1 MKVIIIKAFPLVFF
15 SILYLIFEERTA
27 KVCTLIHTTTK
38 LTLIYIAN
46 LINLILHFLLV
57 LETQVCLNLLQG
69 EPLFSQDEVEDMVDV
84 VFEIICL
91 ELTIFQFVKTIIKNH
106 FFIINMIFLLC
117 FTFDIEEKLYDL
129 GIYLRI
135 LEAIEEKNIIRKSN
149 YEVTELM
156 SVKMMKVGLTYRKD
170 MVDIY
175 YEIAFDEDV
184 NESIDWSL
192 LKMMLSIF

>member
-1 MKVIIIKAFPLVFF
+1 
-15 SILYLIFEERTA
+15 
-27 KVCTLIHTTTK
+27 
-38 LTLIYIAN
+38 
-46 LINLILHFLLV
+46 
-57 LETQVCLNLLQG
+57 
-69 EPLFSQDEVEDMVDV
+69 
-84 VFEIICL
+84 
-91 ELTIFQFVKTIIKNH
+91 
-106 FFIINMIFLLC
+106 MIFLLC

-170 MVDIY
+170 MIDIY

-184 NESIDWSL
+184 NESID
-192 LKMMLSIF
+192 